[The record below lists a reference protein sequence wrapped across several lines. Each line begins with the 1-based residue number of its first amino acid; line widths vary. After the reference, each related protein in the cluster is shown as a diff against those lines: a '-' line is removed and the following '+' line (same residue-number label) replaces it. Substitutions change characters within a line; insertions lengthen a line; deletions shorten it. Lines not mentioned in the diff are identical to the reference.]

1 MIGQGGESMQ
11 VIYMEVEG
19 IKIAYQLTKDAVKIL
34 AKLGKFLLCAL
45 KDAPYKKV
53 RGQTNIKNFLMR
65 ANGQSLM
72 TATVDKK
79 TYMELAKLAKRYG
92 LLYYAITPLRG
103 GKNGSVE
110 IMFMEKDIAMFEK
123 LLSMIKEKR
132 IKEDVKSGMSEEQAE
147 KVFDENNHTQTM
159 DEFAENVG
167 VMVEDDVFE
176 ADMKERFGE
185 DYEEKILNFEKY
197 AEGRRGTDSPKDKS
211 AGVDSKKVNNLADII
226 NLNERAEYLK
236 KNNPIKIEFAYD
248 PQNGKNRIIE
258 ETETHVKVAVQG
270 RDKSGAINQ
279 WQGVWIP
286 KDIIYPP
293 LGSSVAKDGNYT
305 AHLPIDADVIVE
317 DMTGRE
323 QTRAVKAESVKTES
337 IKDSRQKYNSVQ
349 ITIGK
354 TYAWE
359 KGEEKE
365 GTKKIAMIWEETDTA
380 IKTRV
385 PGTYG
390 DNVRFLWIDKKDIQ
404 NAYNGK
410 SYLTTLDR
418 MKDYQLYG
426 KDGAP
431 AETIKGDTL
440 YRKHYDPVR
449 MKSNQQKLWNGK
461 QTQGKVIKNAR
472 GRSLF

>member
-34 AKLGKFLLCAL
+34 AKLGKFLLCLL

-79 TYMELAKLAKRYG
+79 TYMEIAKLAKRYG
-92 LLYYAITPLRG
+92 LLYHAITPLQS
-103 GKNGSVE
+103 GKKGSVE

-123 LLSMIKEKR
+123 ILSMIKENR

-167 VMVEDDVFE
+167 VMAEDDVFE
-176 ADMKERFGE
+176 TDMKERFGE

-226 NLNERAEYLK
+226 NFNERAEYLK

-248 PQNGKNRIIE
+248 PENGKNQIIE
-258 ETETHVKVAVQG
+258 ETETHVKVAVQV

-279 WQGVWIP
+279 WQGIWIP
-286 KDIIYPP
+286 KDSIYPP
-293 LGSSVAKDGNYT
+293 LGSNAAKDGNYT
-305 AHLPIDADVIVE
+305 AHLPVDADVIVE
-317 DMTGRE
+317 DIAGRE
-323 QTRAVKAESVKTES
+323 PTRSVKAEAVKTES
-337 IKDSRQKYNSVQ
+337 IKDSRQKYNSVP

-359 KGEEKE
+359 KGAEKE
-365 GTKKIAMIWEETDTA
+365 GTKKTAMIWEETDTA

-390 DNVRFLWIDKKDIQ
+390 DNARFLWIDKKDIQ

-426 KDGAP
+426 RDGAP

-449 MKSNQQKLWNGK
+449 MKTNQEKLQNGK
-461 QTQGKVIKNAR
+461 QVQGNVIKNAR